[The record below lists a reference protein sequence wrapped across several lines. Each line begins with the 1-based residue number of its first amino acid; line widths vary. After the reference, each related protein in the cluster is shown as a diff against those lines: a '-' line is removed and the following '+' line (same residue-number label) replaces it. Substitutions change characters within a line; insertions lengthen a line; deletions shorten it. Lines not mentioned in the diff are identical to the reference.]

1 MTDRIN
7 SESYWDARFSTDWD
21 EKDGPGQSRFFS
33 RVAIDRLPRWLLRA
47 IREQQLSVVDWGCAE
62 GDGTDELAALID
74 ARQLSGVD
82 FSHAA
87 IERASQRYP
96 AIRFIQANWLD
107 ESPGADAPPSWDIV
121 FSSNTL
127 EHFHQPFEVLKVLC
141 ARARKALVLV
151 LPYRER
157 DRIEEHHFSF
167 LPDNLPATLPN
178 GFRLTAARVADCR
191 KMAESRWAGEQI
203 VLVYA
208 LPAWLDDHHLMLSD
222 CEIAVDDAAAMGE
235 ALEAVAQSEREH
247 EARQAE
253 LQQLVAQRDA
263 KLTVLEDQLR
273 MQQQAQDQQTRQLQA
288 LEEQLVDRD
297 RLVSHYHAR
306 VEEIWGSASWRLTK
320 PLRAGK
326 MALTQPKVA
335 AYKTLRAV
343 YQGLPG
349 RLQLRLNGLRH
360 RLVRQFRSGTSTS
373 GTPALSSNA
382 AADWSWDRFRR
393 DVLNAPEGRYKGV
406 FIQEAVIDWNV
417 PLYQRPQHMAAAF
430 GRLGYLVIYRTDN
443 WGGDDVQGF
452 REVATNVWLTNSPEV
467 NRLEAMARSFYSTT
481 YAHTPRALMA
491 YGKRGTLIYEYIDH
505 IDPEISGDPENIR
518 RLVALKDFAFGGGAD
533 VVVASARKLYDEA
546 VAAVGPERVVLVP
559 NGVDTRHYRDPAH
572 LAAVLPR
579 RLLEFRARYSLVV
592 GYFGALAPWLW
603 YEVVAELV
611 RLRPDVGFVF
621 IGPDYYGGARQ
632 LVAADNLLYLGPV
645 DYKDLPA
652 HGRQFDLCM
661 IPFKPGEIAQT
672 TSPLKLFE
680 YFALEKPV
688 VVSSDMREC
697 VAFPEVFHGDSA
709 AALSEA
715 IDRAARVKDDE
726 AFRQRLRELADE
738 NDWIERARVMAAAFA
753 PSLSLTK

>member
-1 MTDRIN
+1 MTQRIN
-7 SESYWDARFSTDWD
+7 SQSYWDGRFATDWD
-21 EKDGPGQSRFFS
+21 DKQGPQQSRFFS
-33 RVAIDRLPRWLLRA
+33 RVAIDNLPAWLFRA
-47 IREQQLSVVDWGCAE
+47 IGEQQLSVVDWGCAQ
-62 GDGTDELAALID
+62 GDGTDELATRIE

-82 FSHAA
+82 FSPTAVQQA
-87 IERASQRYP
+87 SERHP
-96 AIRFIQANWLD
+96 AIRFVQADWLD
-107 ESPGADAPPSWDIV
+107 RRADTAVPEQWDIV

-127 EHFHQPFEVLKVLC
+127 EHFHQPFEVLRALC
-141 ARARKALVLV
+141 ARARLGLVLV

-167 LPDNLPATLPN
+167 WPESLPARLPN
-178 GFRLTAARVADCR
+178 GFRLAWARVVDCR
-191 KMAESRWAGEQI
+191 SLPDTHWAGEQI
-203 VLVYA
+203 VMVYGA
-208 LPAWLDDHHLMLSD
+208 ASWLDGRQLMLSD
-222 CEIAVDDAAAMGE
+222 CQVSGDDTAARLRF
-235 ALEAVAQSEREH
+235 LERDLT
-247 EARQAE
+247 QATHR
-253 LQQLVAQRDA
+253 LQQLEQDS
-263 KLTVLEDQLR
+263 R
-273 MQQQAQDQQTRQLQA
+273 MQQQALAERTAQLAGLEREHRSQQQA
-288 LEEQLVDRD
+288 LEQMTRD
-297 RLVSHYHAR
+297 HQASQARLVA
-306 VEEIWGSASWRLTK
+306 VWGSASWRLTK

-326 MALTQPKVA
+326 MALTQPRQA
-335 AYKTLRAV
+335 AYRALRAV
-343 YQGLPG
+343 YRGLPG
-349 RLQLRLNGLRH
+349 GLQLRLNGLRH
-360 RLVRQFRSGTSTS
+360 RLVRWFRDGASLPLAWSGGPRDPADLSWEDFRQQVLDGAASTH
-373 GTPALSSNA
+373 
-382 AADWSWDRFRR
+382 
-393 DVLNAPEGRYKGV
+393 KGIFV
-406 FIQEAVIDWNV
+406 QEAAIDWNV
-417 PLYQRPQHMAAAF
+417 PLYQRPQHIAAAL
-430 GRLGYLVIYRTDN
+430 GRLGYLVVFRTGP
-443 WGGDDVQGF
+443 WGGDDVHGF
-452 REVATNVWLTNSPEV
+452 RQVAPNVWLTKRAEV
-467 NRLEAMARSFYSTT
+467 DRIDAMARSFYST
-481 YAHTPRALMA
+481 AHMLAPYTLVTPGR
-491 YGKRGTLIYEYIDH
+491 RGTLIYEYIDH

-546 VAAVGPERVVLVP
+546 VAAVGPEQRVVLVP

-572 LAAVLPR
+572 LAAALPR

-603 YEVVAELV
+603 YEAVAELV

-688 VVSSDMREC
+688 VVTSDMREC